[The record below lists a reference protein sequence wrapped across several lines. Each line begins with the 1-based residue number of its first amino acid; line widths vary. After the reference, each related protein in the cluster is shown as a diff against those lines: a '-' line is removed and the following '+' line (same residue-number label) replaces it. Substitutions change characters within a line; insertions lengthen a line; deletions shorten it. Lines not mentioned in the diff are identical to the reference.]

1 MGGRLKEKQV
11 GVWEDDL
18 CMVKSVR
25 VSLGFIIRA
34 SLCLSPAFQN
44 SED

>member
-18 CMVKSVR
+18 CTVKVVR
-25 VSLGFIIRA
+25 VSLGFIIHA
-34 SLCLSPAFQN
+34 SVCLSPPFQN